1 VTSFLVSGDTILFK
15 DISSNLTTFARDTT
29 DISRKTVHVKSTAVL
44 GELHELR
51 SALPVDELLAVLDGA
66 LIELLKS
73 ILRSSTSTEELDTLL
88 HDRDASPA
96 LRIDDIGIL
105 ESLLHVVSDCELT
118 AGSSSV
124 LLGNLN
130 DLRKKIVA
138 LRVSESDIHTK
149 TRHESNDGLGDREG
163 LAIRRTVSPAHD
175 ELLALKVLDTTK
187 VVNEVAK
194 ISSGLSWV
202 IFIALKVDDTGLLR
216 KNALS
221 LALLAGLGNL
231 ELILVTLTKEEIITD
246 TDNLSHEGKHGSSL
260 TNSLTMSNLAL
271 RLIHIKNRQAKKSAS
286 RSEGRTSTSGL
297 VTEDGDSTVALKHT
311 AADVLLVQLLKSLSS
326 QNESVNLFLRVI
338 PSAEEVTTVHLDL
351 LHERLEL
358 LKNYFK
364 FICHLDSIN

>member
-1 VTSFLVSGDTILFK
+1 
-15 DISSNLTTFARDTT
+15 
-29 DISRKTVHVKSTAVL
+29 
-44 GELHELR
+44 
-51 SALPVDELLAVLDGA
+51 
-66 LIELLKS
+66 
-73 ILRSSTSTEELDTLL
+73 
-88 HDRDASPA
+88 
-96 LRIDDIGIL
+96 
-105 ESLLHVVSDCELT
+105 
-118 AGSSSV
+118 
-124 LLGNLN
+124 
-130 DLRKKIVA
+130 
-138 LRVSESDIHTK
+138 
-149 TRHESNDGLGDREG
+149 
-163 LAIRRTVSPAHD
+163 
-175 ELLALKVLDTTK
+175 
-187 VVNEVAK
+187 
-194 ISSGLSWV
+194 V